1 MRCFY
6 VPCFVRL
13 KKKKKT
19 HGIDIVNKIEFVD
32 YRKQLKEGK

>member
-6 VPCFVRL
+6 VQCFVRL
-13 KKKKKT
+13 EKT

-32 YRKQLKEGK
+32 YRKQLKEGR